1 MIVTS
6 EVEKKFKINCMFLQ
20 KLNSPTNYI
29 INEVLGHM
37 KFNPLLTWFYCMHI
51 IMYHANREA
60 W

>member
-37 KFNPLLTWFYCMHI
+37 KFNPLLT
-51 IMYHANREA
+51 
-60 W
+60 